1 MLDRLELLTVFAAA
15 AKASSFR
22 DAARRLG
29 VSPQVVTRA
38 IRELEQRLGETLFHR
53 NTRRVQITAY
63 GQWFA
68 ANAQTALA
76 GIDAL
81 FDAAGAAQ
89 ADDVAGTV
97 RLTAPGYFGRHY
109 VMPILMELARRHPGL
124 TPDLRLSDT
133 PSAVVDERIDIG
145 VRAGSIGDNRF
156 VAREVGPLPMWVV
169 GAPALIERVGEPKTP
184 AALAALPVTSLI
196 DRASGRPWPWLFRGD
211 TPFQTPAPV
220 FVTDDVE
227 AEIAATCAGLGFSQC
242 AEYLVRPQLENGRL
256 VRVLRRFEPQ
266 PWKLHVYRPQRG
278 PVPRRIRVVFDAPV
292 AGLAGAT
299 WRG

>member
-156 VAREVGPLPMWVV
+156 VAREVGPLPIWVV
-169 GAPALIERVGEPKTP
+169 GAPGLIE
-184 AALAALPVTSLI
+184 
-196 DRASGRPWPWLFRGD
+196 RASGRPWPWLFSGD

-227 AEIAATCAGLGFSQC
+227 AEIAATRAGLGFSQC

-278 PVPRRIRVVFDAPV
+278 PVPRRIRVVFDALV